1 MSNVV
6 IYSRPN
12 CGFCTLAKALF
23 DRKGI
28 AYDEVN
34 VLADRSRIAEM
45 IDRSGG
51 RMTLPQVFVNERHVG
66 GYDDV
71 AALDRRG
78 VLDQLLEAA

>member
-1 MSNVV
+1 M